1 MEEKFAD
8 FLSDK
13 LTEFCSYDSHKN
25 NLVPSASS
33 SNKLDPTLTKLTKQE
48 VEVFAQHSEDYCS
61 ANTNNSTNLESET
74 NVLAHTSKLIWNFAT
89 PKSDNEVEEAQK
101 AGVPFKTRKDTERCF
116 SIWEE
121 WRSYRRETT
130 KTLISSNRIA
140 Q

>member
-1 MEEKFAD
+1 MV
-8 FLSDK
+8 S
-13 LTEFCSYDSHKN
+13 
-25 NLVPSASS
+25 SASS
-33 SNKLDPTLTKLTKQE
+33 SNELDPTLTKLTKQE
-48 VEVFAQHSEDYCS
+48 VEVFAQHNEDYCS

-74 NVLAHTSKLIWNFAT
+74 NVLAHTSKLIRNFAT

-101 AGVPFKTRKDTERCF
+101 AGVLFKTRKDTEWCF